1 MEREFDV
8 VLFGAT
14 GYTGRLTA
22 RYLAEHGPAG
32 LRWAIAG
39 RSKEKLEA
47 VGVDIPMLVADSSD
61 PDSIFALVARTRV
74 VITTVGPYLEVG
86 EALVKAAAE
95 AGTDYVDITG
105 EPEFV
110 DLMYVRYHDV
120 AKRTGARLVH
130 ACGFDSAPHDIG
142 AFYTAQQLAA
152 TGAVEMKGVVR
163 STGGVSGGTFASAL
177 GQFARFRTM
186 RTTARERRAAE
197 GRFARG
203 HHKLGGIQRSRELGV
218 WMLPLPTIDPQIVV
232 RSAEAL
238 PVYGSSFTYGHYAGV
253 RRTLTVALTLV
264 GIPFLLLLAQVGPAR
279 RWLAAKLPQ
288 GTGPSD
294 DVRAKAAFT
303 VDYVATGDGRS
314 IHTRITGP
322 DPYDVTAA
330 FAAETA
336 LSLLFDDNPPASG
349 QVTTAAAVGDAL
361 LARIQKAGMT
371 FEVIGRP

>member
-1 MEREFDV
+1 MKREFDV

-14 GYTGRLTA
+14 GYTGQLTA
-22 RYLAEHGPAG
+22 RYLAERGPTG
-32 LRWAIAG
+32 LRWAMAG
-39 RSKEKLEA
+39 RSKEKLA
-47 VGVDIPMLVADSSD
+47 SVGIDVPLLVADSGD
-61 PDSIFALVARTRV
+61 PDSLAELVGRTRV
-74 VITTVGPYLEVG
+74 VVTTVGPYLEVG

-120 AKRTGARLVH
+120 AVQTGARLVH

-152 TGAVEMKGVVR
+152 SGAVETKGIVR
-163 STGGVSGGTFASAL
+163 SSGGVSGGTFASAL
-177 GQFARFRTM
+177 GQFARLRTM
-186 RTTARERRAAE
+186 RATARQRRSAE
-197 GRFARG
+197 GRFARA
-203 HHKLGGIQRSRELGV
+203 HHKLGGIQRNRELGV
-218 WMLPLPTIDPQIVV
+218 WMLPLPTIDPEIVV

-238 PVYGSSFTYGHYAGV
+238 PLYGSSFTYGHYAGV
-253 RRTLTVALTLV
+253 RRTLTVALTVV
-264 GIPFLLLLAQVGPAR
+264 GIPFILLVAQIGPAR
-279 RWLAAKLPQ
+279 RWLASKLPQ

-303 VDYVATGDGRS
+303 VDYFATGDGRS

-336 LSLLFDDNPPASG
+336 LSLLFDDNPPTSG
-349 QVTTAAAVGDAL
+349 QVTTAAAAGEAL
-361 LARIQKAGMT
+361 LARMEKAGMT
-371 FEVIGRP
+371 FEVTP